1 MTNNS
6 PDDLPNDDFKISEDK
21 LREFLESSQ
30 QDIDYEKLSNSAW
43 GANIEDREII
53 DFIER
58 VGRIKQSMGEK
69 SGDDIHKEIAELI
82 NVVKGTTS
90 ELKAH
95 TLDPALIE
103 RLADVV
109 SYQCDAIVSITKQL
123 SRLRVIVY
131 SLIGILAFQSL
142 VFGMA
147 VAAIL

>member
-1 MTNNS
+1 
-6 PDDLPNDDFKISEDK
+6 
-21 LREFLESSQ
+21 
-30 QDIDYEKLSNSAW
+30 
-43 GANIEDREII
+43 
-53 DFIER
+53 
-58 VGRIKQSMGEK
+58 MGEK

-90 ELKAH
+90 ELKAR

-109 SYQCDAIVSITKQL
+109 GYQCDAIVSITKQL

-131 SLIGILAFQSL
+131 SLVGILAFQSL